1 MSNVKMIL
9 KLILQK
15 KQKHND
21 FTLKITSYKR
31 LIKNLENNEYKWKNT
46 LHS

>member
-15 KQKHND
+15 KQKRND

>member
-15 KQKHND
+15 KQKRND

-31 LIKNLENNEYKWKNT
+31 LIKNLENNEYK
-46 LHS
+46 